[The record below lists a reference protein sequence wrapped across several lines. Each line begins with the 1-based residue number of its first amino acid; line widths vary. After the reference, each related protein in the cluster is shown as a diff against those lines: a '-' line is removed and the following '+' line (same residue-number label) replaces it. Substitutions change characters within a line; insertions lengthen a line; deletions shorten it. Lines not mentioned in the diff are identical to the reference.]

1 MEMPMENLITR
12 QKVPM
17 LIGNRVNAVKCDKCG
32 NIRFPP
38 RTYCNKCQGTDFS
51 SILIGP
57 IGEIVT
63 YSTTYKKKPKDKQR
77 IFGIIQLFTE
87 DGKDSINLSGTFD
100 TENFDDVKIGK
111 KIELLPNE
119 KYTVFKILE
128 D

>member
-1 MEMPMENLITR
+1 MESLVTR
-12 QKVPM
+12 LKGPK
-17 LIGNRVNAVKCDKCG
+17 LIGNKLNAVKCNTCG
-32 NIRFPP
+32 HIRFPP

-57 IGEIVT
+57 EGIVAT

-77 IFGIIQLFTE
+77 IFGIAQLFTE
-87 DGKDSINLSGTFD
+87 DGKNSFNLSGTFD
-100 TENFDDVKIGK
+100 TENFEDVKIGK

-119 KYTVFKILE
+119 KYNIFKIME

>member
-1 MEMPMENLITR
+1 
-12 QKVPM
+12 M
-17 LIGNRVNAVKCDKCG
+17 LIGNKVNAVKCNSCC

-57 IGEIVT
+57 SGIVVT
-63 YSTTYKKKPKDKQR
+63 YTTTYKKKPKDKQR
-77 IFGIIQLFTE
+77 IFGIVQLFTE
-87 DGKDSINLSGTFD
+87 NGKDSINLSGTFD

-119 KYTVFKILE
+119 KYIKFKIVE